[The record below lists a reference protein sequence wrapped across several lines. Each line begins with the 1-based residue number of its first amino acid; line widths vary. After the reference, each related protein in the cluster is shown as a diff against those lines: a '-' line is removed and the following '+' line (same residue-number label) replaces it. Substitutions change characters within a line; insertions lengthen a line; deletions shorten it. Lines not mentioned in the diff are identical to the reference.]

1 MTQTVTPAVRR
12 LWLGGIK
19 RSRHQ
24 LVLRYGIDDLH
35 FETTLWYEDCDLLTL
50 EAVHGTDFMD
60 RLGFHLLVLEA
71 SKLVSLRPDVF
82 DLGDQARW
90 YTLAFEQM
98 WRRVVR
104 HVWGQWRYRQDDPHY
119 FGPEVLTAPL
129 DQVPAPVHVTPG
141 PVEVLAF
148 CGGGKDS
155 LVGARLLERAGVP
168 FATFGYS
175 NSIYGRAE
183 PQHALIDRLVD
194 RLSERGADTRHH
206 RLRVFD
212 SVVEA
217 PLQQVYPEIHEV
229 LAAETPCSL
238 FAALPV
244 LLQHG
249 YRAMVLAHERS
260 ANTGNLVWS
269 RTGEDI
275 NHQWGKS
282 YDAERLLNDYLRTEL
297 VANVSYYS
305 VLQPVYDTTIFNLL
319 RQDEH
324 LVGAGATHSC
334 NIAKPWCGRCAK
346 CAYVWLNYMAYLDP
360 AEVRRAIPGNLFDV
374 EENQPWFFQ
383 MLGLGEHTPFEC
395 IGQVEEA
402 RLAFALCHR
411 KGLTGRAMD
420 LYRQHFP
427 VLDTAPILDR
437 FLSVDMA
444 QSAIPEPLATRLRPL
459 LEAGAAQGRTYIDHW
474 LGTPA

>member
-1 MTQTVTPAVRR
+1 MTQAVRR
-12 LWLGGIK
+12 LWLGAVE

-24 LVLRYGIDDLH
+24 LVLRYGLDDLH
-35 FETTLWYEDCDLLTL
+35 FETTLWYEDCDLLAL
-50 EAVHGTDFMD
+50 EAAHGADFMD
-60 RLGFHLLVLEA
+60 RLGFDLQVLEA
-71 SKLVSLRPDVF
+71 SKLVSLRRMCSTSV
-82 DLGDQARW
+82 ARRAG
-90 YTLAFEQM
+90 TPKPSSGCGAVSCATSGASGATGRTIRLHRPRGAD
-98 WRRVVR
+98 
-104 HVWGQWRYRQDDPHY
+104 HAAHP
-119 FGPEVLTAPL
+119 
-129 DQVPAPVHVTPG
+129 VPAPIHLTPG

-155 LVGARLLERAGVP
+155 LVGAKLLERADVP

-175 NSIYGRAE
+175 NSIYGAE
-183 PQHALIDRLVD
+183 PQHALIDRLID
-194 RLSERGADTRHH
+194 RLAERGTGTRHH
-206 RLRVFD
+206 RLRV
-212 SVVEA
+212 STA
-217 PLQQVYPEIHEV
+217 WSRRRCGAGLSEIHEV

-360 AEVRRAIPGNLFDV
+360 AGAPRDPRQPVRCRGEPALVLPDARTRRTHAVRVHRAG
-374 EENQPWFFQ
+374 
-383 MLGLGEHTPFEC
+383 
-395 IGQVEEA
+395 
-402 RLAFALCHR
+402 
-411 KGLTGRAMD
+411 
-420 LYRQHFP
+420 
-427 VLDTAPILDR
+427 
-437 FLSVDMA
+437 
-444 QSAIPEPLATRLRPL
+444 
-459 LEAGAAQGRTYIDHW
+459 
-474 LGTPA
+474 

>member
-1 MTQTVTPAVRR
+1 MPLVRR
-12 LWLGGIK
+12 LWLGGIQ

-35 FETTLWYEDCDLLTL
+35 LETTLWYEDCDLLAL
-50 EAVHGTDFMD
+50 EAVHGADFMD
-60 RLGFHLLVLEA
+60 QLGFHLLLLEA
-71 SKLVSLRPDVF
+71 SKLVSLRPDVL
-82 DLGDQARW
+82 DLGVHARW
-90 YTLAFEQM
+90 YTMACERL
-98 WRRVVR
+98 WRTVVR
-104 HVWGQWRYRQDDPHY
+104 HVWGQWRYQHDDPHY
-119 FGPEVLTAPL
+119 LGPEPLTSPR
-129 DQVPAPVHVTPG
+129 DHVPAPVHLAPG
-141 PVEVLAF
+141 AVEVLAF

-155 LVGARLLERAGVP
+155 LVGAKLLERAGVP

-175 NSIYGRAE
+175 NSVYGRAE
-183 PQHALIDRLVD
+183 PQHVLIDRLV
-194 RLSERGADTRHH
+194 ERCAGARHH

-212 SVVEA
+212 SAVDA
-217 PLQQVYPEIHEV
+217 PLLQLYPEVREL

-260 ANTGNLVWS
+260 ANTGNLIWS

-282 YDAERLLNDYLRTEL
+282 YAAERLLNDYLRTEL
-297 VANVSYYS
+297 VADVSYYS
-305 VLQPVYDTTIFNLL
+305 VLQPVYDTVIFNLL
-319 RQDEH
+319 RQDQH
-324 LVGAGATHSC
+324 LVGARATHSC

-360 AEVRRAIPGNLFDV
+360 AEVGRAIPGNLFDV

-395 IGQVEEA
+395 IGQVEEV
-402 RLAFALCHR
+402 RLAFELCRH

-420 LYRQHFP
+420 LYHQHFP
-427 VLDTAPILDR
+427 VLDVAPIADR

-444 QSAIPEPLATRLRPL
+444 QSAIPESLVRRLCPL
-459 LEAGAAQGRTYIDHW
+459 LEAGAVQGRTYLAHW
-474 LGTPA
+474 LGIPA

>member
-1 MTQTVTPAVRR
+1 MTQAATPPTVRR
-12 LWLGGIK
+12 LWLGEVK

-24 LVLRYGIDDLH
+24 LALRYGIDDLH
-35 FETTLWYEDCDLLTL
+35 FETTLWYEDCDLLAL
-50 EAVHGTDFMD
+50 EAAHGAEFMD
-60 RLGFHLLVLEA
+60 RLGFHMLLLEA
-71 SKLVSLRPDVF
+71 SKLVSLRPDVL
-82 DLGDQARW
+82 DLGGQARW
-90 YTLAFEQM
+90 YTRACEQM

-104 HVWGQWRYRQDDPHY
+104 HVWGQWRYLHDDPHY
-119 FGPEVLTAPL
+119 LGPEVLSTSVEHVAAPIRL
-129 DQVPAPVHVTPG
+129 TPG
-141 PVEVLAF
+141 PVEVLSF

-155 LVGARLLERAGVP
+155 LVGAKLLERAGVP

-183 PQHALIDRLVD
+183 PQHALINRLA
-194 RLSERGADTRHH
+194 ERCAGTRHH

-217 PLQQVYPEIHEV
+217 PLRQVYPEIREV

-238 FAALPV
+238 FAALPI

-260 ANTGNLVWS
+260 ANTGNLVWP

-282 YDAERLLNDYLRTEL
+282 YEAERLLNDYLRTEL

-305 VLQPVYDTTIFNLL
+305 VLQPIHDTTIFNLL
-319 RQDEH
+319 RQDEA

-374 EENQPWFFQ
+374 EENQTWFFQ

-402 RLAFALCHR
+402 RLAFELCHR

-427 VLDTAPILDR
+427 ALDTALILDR
-437 FLSVDMA
+437 LLSVDMA
-444 QSAIPEPLATRLRPL
+444 QSAIPEALAAHLRPL
-459 LEAGAAQGRTYIDHW
+459 LEDGAAQGRTYIDHW
-474 LGTPA
+474 LGMPA